1 MDAFLQDLR
10 FAIRSLSRAPAFAL
24 AAVATLALGIGANTA
39 VFSLTNAVFLRP
51 LPAERPQELV
61 RLLANERGAPG
72 ASNPLSY
79 PDYLDVAAL
88 RGVFA
93 GVAASGRAE
102 VERAS
107 GAPTRGQLVSGN
119 YFTVLGV
126 RPAVGRALLPSDDV
140 AGAKPVAVVSHDLW
154 TRELGGG
161 GDVVGSELRL
171 NGQAFTV
178 VGVAPASFRGTDV
191 EIAPDVWVPL
201 AQQPLLRGAAAG
213 APSLLAQ
220 RGSHWLFPIAR
231 LAPGVT
237 RDQASSALRVLSA
250 RLGAAYPETNREVRF
265 RAIPG
270 GTLVSAASSPEVL
283 VVFILLSVVVAAVL
297 AIACANVANL
307 LLARA
312 ASRRREIAIR
322 VSVGASRGRLVRQL
336 LTESVLLALL
346 GGAAGLA
353 LARAAS
359 RLFRLLE
366 LPPTLDFS
374 TDGRVLAHSLAMSLA
389 TGILFGLAPALAAAR
404 GDTQS
409 ALRDGGAGTGRSP
422 SRLRGALTVAQVALS
437 LALLVMAG
445 LLLRS
450 VWALQAAPT
459 PYDEPRIATAHV
471 EMRVAEGDTAAARAA
486 LLRLL
491 EAVRRTP
498 GVEAAAFTQLVP
510 MGGSRVEEPFS
521 VPGAAG
527 GSRSLD
533 VNVVSGDYFATM
545 GMRASAGRTFE
556 PRDRAGG
563 APVAVVSRA
572 LARSLWPGQNP
583 IGKRLRAEREGRGV
597 VEVVGV
603 VDDVSYARHAG
614 LRPLVYLPWEQSID
628 VGVALQVR
636 ARGDAA
642 QVVEPVRRAARVAGV
657 ELVAARTLS
666 QMRRDAAFPQRL
678 TGTLLSI
685 FGAVALALA
694 SVGVYGVVAY
704 GVAQRTREIGVRIAL
719 GARPGDV
726 SAMVVAGGARLAAI
740 GVAVGVAIALGA
752 SQLLSTLLFGVGAAD
767 PLTYGGV
774 AALLLGMTLLATW
787 IPARRASRVDP
798 MVALRSE

>member
-10 FAIRSLSRAPAFAL
+10 FAIRSLRRAPAFAL
-24 AAVATLALGIGANTA
+24 AAVVTLALGIGANTA

-51 LPAERPQELV
+51 LPAERPHELV

-79 PDYLDVAAL
+79 PDYLEVAAL

-102 VERAS
+102 VERGS

-119 YFTVLGV
+119 YFAVLGV

-154 TRELGGG
+154 MRELGGG
-161 GDVVGSELRL
+161 RDVVGSELRL

-178 VGVAPASFRGTDV
+178 VGVAPAVFRGTDV
-191 EIAPDVWVPL
+191 EIAPDVWLPL
-201 AQQPLLRGAAAG
+201 AQQPILRGAAPG
-213 APSLLAQ
+213 AASLLTE

-237 RDQASSALRVLSA
+237 RDQATSALRVLSA

-346 GGAAGLA
+346 GGAAGLV

-404 GDTQS
+404 GDTQA

-459 PYDEPRIATAHV
+459 PYDESRIATAHV
-471 EMRVAEGDTAAARAA
+471 EMRMPEGDTAAARAA

-491 EAVRRTP
+491 DAVRRTP

-510 MGGSRVEEPFS
+510 MGDSRVEEPFT
-521 VPGAAG
+521 VAG
-527 GSRSLD
+527 SSRMLD
-533 VNVVSGDYFATM
+533 VNVVSDDFFATL

-563 APVAVVSRA
+563 VPVAVVSRS

-603 VDDVSYARHAG
+603 VDDVNYARHAG
-614 LRPLVYLPWEQSID
+614 IRPMVYLPWEQSVD
-628 VGVALQVR
+628 VGVALQIR

-642 QVVEPVRRAARVAGV
+642 PVVEPVRRAARVAGV
-657 ELVAARTLS
+657 ELLAARTLS

-694 SVGVYGVVAY
+694 AVGVYGVVAY

-719 GARPGDV
+719 GARPRDV
-726 SAMVVAGGARLAAI
+726 RTMVVASGARLAAI
-740 GVAVGVAIALGA
+740 GVVVGIAIALGA
-752 SQLLSTLLFGVGAAD
+752 SRLLSTLLFGVGAAD